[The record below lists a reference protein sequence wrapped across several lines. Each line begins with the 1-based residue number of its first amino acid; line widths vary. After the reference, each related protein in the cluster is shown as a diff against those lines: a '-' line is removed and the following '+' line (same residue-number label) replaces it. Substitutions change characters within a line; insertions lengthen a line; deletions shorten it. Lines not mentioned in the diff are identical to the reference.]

1 MELNPG
7 NSRSSPSFIRE
18 YIDSWYRS
26 VQYEPWFINIS
37 TISRKI
43 WMSIAL
49 SVLLTLIIVII
60 AASVTGAGAD
70 QEPLDN
76 GIKSAKYRGDISVTI
91 SGLKCLNWSVLN
103 RTIHTV
109 TIDR

>member
-1 MELNPG
+1 
-7 NSRSSPSFIRE
+7 
-18 YIDSWYRS
+18 
-26 VQYEPWFINIS
+26 
-37 TISRKI
+37 
-43 WMSIAL
+43 MSIAL

-70 QEPLDN
+70 QEPLGN

-91 SGLKCLNWSVLN
+91 SGPQCINWSLLN